1 MEIQEDLVVIEFL
14 KLARVM
20 KRQVIIMSNNLD
32 KIKMEDIKTIRSI
45 ISMLE
50 DDINR
55 LKVSYGEVLDGVRN

>member
-20 KRQVIIMSNNLD
+20 KRQVRIMSNNLD
-32 KIKMEDIKTIRSI
+32 KIKIEDIKTIRSI
-45 ISMLE
+45 ISMLQ

-55 LKVSYGEVLDGVRN
+55 LKVSYGEVLDGDRS

>member
-20 KRQVIIMSNNLD
+20 KRQVRIMSNNLD
-32 KIKMEDIKTIRSI
+32 KIKIEDIKTIRSI
-45 ISMLE
+45 ISMLQ

-55 LKVSYGEVLDGVRN
+55 LKASYDEVLNGGRN